1 MDGCICAFA
10 DFASSDGGCGDDGLE
25 EHVSRPVSCSFDYS
39 YYANASDFDIMAPH
53 QSLGDH
59 DGTIYLQL
67 CGLYYGDAY
76 GYTCQ

>member
-10 DFASSDGGCGDDGLE
+10 DFASSDGGCGDGGLE
-25 EHVSRPVSCSFDYS
+25 EHVSCSFDYS
-39 YYANASDFDIMAPH
+39 YYVNASDFVATAPH

-67 CGLYYGDAY
+67 CGLSYGGAY